1 VNSSIYQFI
10 ASAPR
15 GLADLLARELT
26 AFGATQVRERS
37 TGVAFE
43 GALEVAYRACLES
56 RTANRI
62 LLLLG
67 ERDVASAEDFYTF
80 GRSIDWTAHIGPG
93 ATIACDF
100 SGKHPSITHTHFGAL
115 KLKDAIVDFLRERSG
130 QRPDVARDQPSVRV
144 HAHARGT
151 KVTLA
156 IDLSGDSLHRRG
168 YRGPAGEAPLKENV
182 AAGILLRAG
191 WPELAAAGAELFDP
205 LCGSGTFVIEAAL
218 IAADKAPG
226 LTRDYFGFLGWRGHD
241 PALWSRVREQAI
253 SRVRM
258 RDTSAGERASD
269 ESPSAIRGADQDA
282 HAIRAARINAER
294 AGVADWASF
303 AIAPLADAAPLTP
316 ARGAAPEAAAS
327 PTTATSREPIASSA
341 APAIGEAIAD
351 ESARTLPPGLIVTN
365 PPYGVRLED
374 REAALRIHKELG
386 QVLRD
391 RFKGWQAA
399 VLTGAPDLGL
409 ELGVRAYRTHTMWN
423 GPLEC
428 RLLRLKVERESYRE
442 RAEPGRLHFDAEL
455 KDSPGSKMFGNRLA
469 KNRKRLAKW
478 AKSNGI
484 SCFRLYDADMP
495 EYSFAIDTYRTA
507 DDGLEWLYVQEY
519 AAPEDIA
526 ADAVRRRRGEAFAA
540 LTDVTGV
547 PHERIRVRTRR
558 RQSEG
563 AQYRKVDEQ
572 SRFHTVEE
580 GGLRFQV
587 NFEDYLDTGL
597 FLDHRMT
604 RARLRD
610 AAKGK
615 HFLNLFGYTGSA
627 TVYAASGGAAA
638 TTTVDLSRTY
648 LDWARRNLELNGLGT
663 RHHVYVQSDCRAW
676 LAQAAMRGERFEL
689 IFLDPPTFSNSKRM
703 EGVLDVRRDHVALID
718 ECARVLAPGGLLLFS
733 TNAQKF
739 KLDAAVAE
747 RYNVRDISRETLP
760 LDFERNARIHSC
772 YELTRAAEPAAS
784 GR

>member
-1 VNSSIYQFI
+1 VNASTYQFV

-26 AFGATQVRERS
+26 AFGAAQVRERS

-43 GALEVAYRACLES
+43 GSLEVAYRACLES

-62 LLLLG
+62 LLVLG
-67 ERDVASAEDFYTF
+67 ERDVANADEFYAF
-80 GRSIDWTAHIGPG
+80 GRSIDWSAHIGAG
-93 ATIACDF
+93 ATLACDF
-100 SGKHPSITHTHFGAL
+100 SGKHPSIVHTHFGAL
-115 KLKDAIVDFLRERSG
+115 KLKDAIVDSLREQSG
-130 QRPDVARDQPSVRV
+130 SRPDIAREQPSVRA

-151 KVTLA
+151 KMTIA

-168 YRGPAGEAPLKENV
+168 YRGAAGEAPLKENV

-191 WPELAAAGAELFDP
+191 WPAFDELFDP
-205 LCGSGTFVIEAAL
+205 MCGSGTFVIEAAL

-241 PALWSRVREQAI
+241 AALWERLRHEAQVRVHDSGKI
-253 SRVRM
+253 
-258 RDTSAGERASD
+258 
-269 ESPSAIRGADQDA
+269 IRGTDQDA
-282 HAIRAARINAER
+282 HAIRAARENADR
-294 AGVADWASF
+294 AGVSDWTSF
-303 AIAPLADAAPLTP
+303 AVAPLAS
-316 ARGAAPEAAAS
+316 AAPEAASAPRS
-327 PTTATSREPIASSA
+327 ATSSA
-341 APAIGEAIAD
+341 ATALGEAATD
-351 ESARTLPPGLIVTN
+351 ESARTLAAGLLVTN

-374 REAALRIHKELG
+374 RESALRIHKELG
-386 QVLRD
+386 AVLRE
-391 RFKGWQAA
+391 RFQGWQAA
-399 VLTGAPDLGL
+399 ILTGAPDLGL
-409 ELGVRAYRTHTMWN
+409 ELGVRAHRTHTMWN
-423 GPLEC
+423 GALEC

-455 KDSPGSKMFGNRLA
+455 KDSPGSKMFGNRLG
-469 KNRKRLAKW
+469 KNRKRFAKW
-478 AKSNGI
+478 ARSNGI

-495 EYSFAIDTYRTA
+495 EYSFAIDVYRTA

-519 AAPEDIA
+519 AAPEEIE

-563 AQYRKVDEQ
+563 GQYRKVGEQ
-572 SRFHTVEE
+572 SHFHTVEE

-597 FLDHRMT
+597 FLDHRIT
-604 RARLRD
+604 RARFRE

-615 HFLNLFGYTGSA
+615 RFLNLFGYTGSA
-627 TVYAASGGAAA
+627 TVYAASGGAAS

-663 RHHVYVQSDCRAW
+663 RHHVYVQSDCREW
-676 LAQAAMRGERFEL
+676 LSQATSRGDRFDL

-703 EGVLDVRRDHVALID
+703 EGVLDIRRDHVALID
-718 ECARVLAPGGLLLFS
+718 ECARVLAPGGLLVFS

-747 RYNVRDISRETLP
+747 RYDVRDISRETLP
-760 LDFERNARIHSC
+760 ADFERNARIHSC
-772 YELTRAAEPAAS
+772 YEILRSP
-784 GR
+784 

>member
-1 VNSSIYQFI
+1 MHQFV

-26 AFGATQVRERS
+26 AFGAAQVRERS

-43 GALEVAYRACLES
+43 GSLEVAYRACLES

-62 LLLLG
+62 LLVLG
-67 ERDVASAEDFYTF
+67 ERDVANADEFYTF
-80 GRSIDWTAHIGPG
+80 GRSIDWSTHIGPG
-93 ATIACDF
+93 ATLACDF
-100 SGKHPSITHTHFGAL
+100 SGKHPSIVHTHFGAL
-115 KLKDAIVDFLRERSG
+115 KLKDAIVDSLREQSG
-130 QRPDVARDQPSVRV
+130 SRPDIAREQPSVRA

-151 KVTLA
+151 KMTIA

-168 YRGPAGEAPLKENV
+168 YRGAAGEAPLKENV

-191 WPELAAAGAELFDP
+191 WPELAAAGAGLFDP

-226 LTRDYFGFLGWRGHD
+226 LTRDYFGFLGWRSHD
-241 PALWSRVREQAI
+241 SALWARVRQQALSRVRAYDP
-253 SRVRM
+253 S
-258 RDTSAGERASD
+258 
-269 ESPSAIRGADQDA
+269 SPPIRGADQDA
-282 HAIRAARINAER
+282 HAIRAACANAER
-294 AGVADWASF
+294 AGVSDWTSF
-303 AIAPLADAAPLTP
+303 AIATLASAAPRIT
-316 ARGAAPEAAAS
+316 ARGAAQEVASSLDVEVSGADVSAAS
-327 PTTATSREPIASSA
+327 EGAISPSA
-341 APAIGEAIAD
+341 ATAVGEATAD
-351 ESARTLPPGLIVTN
+351 ESARTMAPGLVVTN

-374 REAALRIHKELG
+374 REAALRLHKELG
-386 QVLRD
+386 QVLRE

-409 ELGVRAYRTHTMWN
+409 ELGVRAHRTHTMWN
-423 GPLEC
+423 GALEC

-442 RAEPGRLHFDAEL
+442 RAEPGRLHFDPDL

-478 AKSNGI
+478 ARSNDI

-495 EYSFAIDTYRTA
+495 EYSFAIDVYRTA

-519 AAPEDIA
+519 AAPEEIA

-547 PHERIRVRTRR
+547 PHERIRMRTRR

-563 AQYRKVDEQ
+563 GQYRKVDEQ
-572 SRFHTVEE
+572 SHFHTVEE

-597 FLDHRMT
+597 FLDHRIT
-604 RARLRD
+604 RARLRE

-615 HFLNLFGYTGSA
+615 RFLNLFGYTGSA
-627 TVYAASGGAAA
+627 TVYAASGGAAS

-676 LAQAAMRGERFEL
+676 LAQAATRGDRFDL

-703 EGVLDVRRDHVALID
+703 EGVLDLRRDHVALID
-718 ECARVLAPGGLLLFS
+718 ECARVLAPGGRLVFS

-739 KLDAAVAE
+739 KLDASVAE
-747 RYNVRDISRETLP
+747 RYKFRDISRETLP

-772 YELTRAAEPAAS
+772 YELTES
-784 GR
+784 STGL

>member
-1 VNSSIYQFI
+1 VNTPVHQFV

-26 AFGATQVRERS
+26 AFGAAQVRERS

-43 GALEVAYRACLES
+43 GSLEVAYRACLES
-56 RTANRI
+56 RTANRV
-62 LLLLG
+62 LLVLG
-67 ERDVASAEDFYTF
+67 ERDVASAEDFYAF
-80 GRSIDWTAHIGPG
+80 GRSIDWSAHVSSG

-100 SGKHPSITHTHFGAL
+100 SGKHPSIVHTHFGAL
-115 KLKDAIVDFLRERSG
+115 KLKDAIVDSLRERSG
-130 QRPDVARDQPSVRV
+130 ERPDVAREQPSVRA

-151 KVTLA
+151 KMTIAV
-156 IDLSGDSLHRRG
+156 DLSGDSLHRRG
-168 YRGPAGEAPLKENV
+168 YRGAAGEAPLKENV

-191 WPELAAAGAELFDP
+191 WPGFDQLFDP
-205 LCGSGTFVIEAAL
+205 MCGSGTLVIEAAL

-241 PALWSRVREQAI
+241 AALWERLRSEAQARVHEPGKI
-253 SRVRM
+253 
-258 RDTSAGERASD
+258 
-269 ESPSAIRGADQDA
+269 IRGADQDA
-282 HAIRAARINAER
+282 HAIRAARENADR
-294 AGVADWASF
+294 AGVSDWTSF
-303 AIAPLADAAPLTP
+303 AIAPLAN
-316 ARGAAPEAAAS
+316 
-327 PTTATSREPIASSA
+327 ATSAVTSSAPSVASSA
-341 APAIGEAIAD
+341 ATAVGEAAAD
-351 ESARTLPPGLIVTN
+351 ESARTLAKGLVVTN

-386 QVLRD
+386 QVLREQ
-391 RFKGWQAA
+391 FKGWQAA

-423 GPLEC
+423 GALEC

-442 RAEPGRLHFDAEL
+442 RAEPGRLHFDPEL
-455 KDSPGSKMFGNRLA
+455 KDSSGSKMFGNRLA

-495 EYSFAIDTYRTA
+495 EYSFAIDVYRTA

-519 AAPEDIA
+519 AAPEEIE

-563 AQYRKVDEQ
+563 GQYRKVGEQ
-572 SRFHTVEE
+572 SHFHTVEE

-597 FLDHRMT
+597 FLDHRIT
-604 RARLRD
+604 RARLRE

-615 HFLNLFGYTGSA
+615 RFLNLFGYTGSA
-627 TVYAASGGAAA
+627 TVYAASGGAAS

-663 RHHVYVQSDCRAW
+663 RHHTYVQSDCRAW
-676 LAQAAMRGERFEL
+676 LAQTATRGERFDL

-703 EGVLDVRRDHVALID
+703 EGVLDLRRDHVALID
-718 ECARVLAPGGLLLFS
+718 ECAGLLAPQGLLVFS

-772 YELTRAAEPAAS
+772 YELTRAAESPALAA
-784 GR
+784 RR